1 MLNDKLLEQI
11 VALIKK
17 KPGKADLTL
26 EELKDSIDRAA
37 TNVSR
42 FCRIRLL
49 PEELKYVIA
58 DMANDIYDMEN
69 YNPAGDSEGEEKD
82 DFSQR
87 VKSLKQGDTT
97 IEFETTEKVVPLK
110 SMSEIMSRY
119 YSDLVPYRGIY
130 WR

>member
-1 MLNDKLLEQI
+1 MLNNELLEQI

-42 FCRIRLL
+42 FCRICLL
-49 PEELKYVIA
+49 PEELKYIIA

-69 YNPAGDSEGEEKD
+69 YNPNSEGEEKD